1 MNQPSAAP
9 ILVYIG
15 TYTGPKSQGI
25 YRTRLDPRTGGLTAP
40 ELVATTANPSFL
52 AVHPNCQ
59 FLYAVN
65 EMWNP
70 AGSPSP
76 SVTAFGIAADTG
88 LLTYLNAQPTGG
100 AGPCHLVVDPTGKNV
115 LVANYGGGSLAV
127 LPIDAAGRLGAATA
141 FIQHFG
147 ASVNPKRQSAPH
159 AHGLAL
165 DPANHFVFCTDLGLD
180 KVLSYRFDATHGTL
194 TPNDPPGVAVEPGA
208 GPRHLA
214 WHPSG
219 RYGYVINEMASTITA
234 FRYGAPQGVLEAVQT
249 IATIPDDFK
258 QPTTTAEIAV
268 HPNGQFLYGSNRGHD
283 SLAVFAIDSQ
293 TGRLAWVESQSTQ
306 GKSPRHFAID
316 PTGQLLVVANQ
327 ESDNIVVFRIDSQ
340 TGRLQAT
347 GQSIRVGAPACV
359 VFVQPSGRE
368 PAIH

>member
-1 MNQPSAAP
+1 MNSLPAAP

-15 TYTGPKSQGI
+15 TYTGPQSQGI
-25 YRTRLDPRTGGLTAP
+25 YRTSLDPRTGALTAP
-40 ELVATTANPSFL
+40 ELVAATANPSFL

-70 AGSPSP
+70 AGHPSP
-76 SVTAFGIAADTG
+76 AVTGIVIAAATG
-88 LLTYLNAQPTGG
+88 QLTNLNAQPTGG
-100 AGPCHLVVDPTGKNV
+100 AGPCHLVVDPTGKNI

-141 FIQHFG
+141 FIQHHG
-147 ASVNPKRQSAPH
+147 ASVNPKRQTAPH
-159 AHGLAL
+159 AHGLAI
-165 DPANHFVFCTDLGLD
+165 DSANQFVFCTDLGLD
-180 KVLSYRFDATHGTL
+180 KVLSYRFDAVHGTL
-194 TPNDPPGVAVEPGA
+194 TPNDPPGVAVQPGA

-234 FRYGAPQGVLEAVQT
+234 FRYLAPRGVLEEVQT
-249 IATIPDDFK
+249 IATVPDNFK

-268 HPNGQFLYGSNRGHD
+268 HPSGRFLYGSNRGHD

-293 TGRLAWVESQSTQ
+293 TGRLTWVESQSSQ

-359 VFVQPSGRE
+359 VFVQRPDSE
-368 PAIH
+368 HAIH